1 MKRKIFIPVLFI
13 VTLICAF
20 CLYACGSSD
29 DESGGGKVGVYTL
42 GGIIVNANTVNE
54 YFVDPDDMSSNEQN
68 AYKQKISEYGE
79 KITVKEKGI
88 DFDGLILA
96 QYNSAKYS
104 MSGKNIVFFFFFF
117 KAEFTYV
124 TLENGVLSL
133 CYTKDLTTPIVFE
146 YYSSKYVAPS
156 YKITF
161 DYGENG
167 DDSWIT
173 EKEVQFNM
181 AVGELPSHE
190 IAGYTFNGW
199 RLGYSPVTDGTRYKW
214 KKDIVLVANWSANT
228 YKVTYEYDGATGG
241 YYYSE
246 SDVIFNS
253 TLYRLPTPTKT
264 GYIFGGWFTEQ
275 DGGGQEI
282 TFSTKWTFAENT
294 ILYAKWISNEF
305 TLVFDYQGAQGVTER
320 QNVYYGIEVGALPQ
334 PIKAG
339 GNTFG
344 GWFTEVGGEGEEYTA
359 ETVYSQT
366 KNLTL
371 YAKWNTN
378 VTFDY
383 DGATSDNDVISL
395 AVVYN
400 GAITTMPRPHKID
413 YSFDGWFNGNTE
425 YRIGEAFTAAGTT
438 ALKAKWIEGTDKEN
452 FAYTQSSSGVNIT
465 GLSEKGKNLTSI
477 IIPIQIDSQEKLS
490 IASNAFKDTH
500 ISIVTVPESV
510 TEIGSGAF
518 LGCPLTEIT
527 IPFVGY
533 SANTLSSR
541 TRVLGAIFGMYTGD
555 SATGDK
561 YVYQPTGGYYNY
573 SPIPKTL
580 KKVTVTRAD
589 GLGVNSFYN
598 CTMLTEIN
606 INPAITTIPSYAFY
620 NCTNLETLSSLANV
634 NSVGDST
641 FENCKKLNAVN
652 DIQPLKTVGD
662 SAFAKT
668 PLNAVMFTD
677 MITSIGEQAF
687 KDTHISI
694 VTVPE
699 SVTEIGSGAFLG
711 CPLTEITIPFVGYSA
726 NTLSSRTRV
735 LGAIFGMYTG
745 DSATGD
751 KYVYQPTGGYYN
763 YSPIPKTLK
772 KVTVTRADGLG
783 VNSFYNCTMLT
794 EININ
799 PETKVIPDK
808 AFYNCGITKFTIPD
822 GITDI
827 TRGAFQGCSYLDTFG
842 VPLKGTYD
850 ANSFSY
856 LNYLFGGTEYN
867 GTNYVPSQLKTVIV
881 TGTAKSISPYAFYNC
896 ANLNFITVNHDITA
910 IGQQA
915 FKGCSS
921 LKAITMN
928 CSAPAL
934 GADALTG
941 TLEDMIFRVA
951 EEHKN
956 SYQTTWNIDESRIY
970 ERNKSY
976 VQFDSRGGSAVDYLF
991 VNNGSKIA
999 EPATPRRSNYI
1010 FLGWYSD
1017 LTLKTKFDFNA
1028 PIESDTMLYAKW
1040 KYESIALDTEVTVD
1054 MNTYAGETYYFTF
1067 KPETSGYFTIRS
1079 YGDLDTTGILFNASG
1094 SQITS
1099 NSNGGTGISPNFLI
1113 RYRLTAGTTYI
1124 IGVRLTSTTA
1134 TGEFSIM
1141 ISNG

>member
-1 MKRKIFIPVLFI
+1 MIGECSMKRKIFIPVLFI

-104 MSGKNIVFFFFFF
+104 MSGKNIVFSNLIL

-606 INPAITTIPSYAFY
+606 INP
-620 NCTNLETLSSLANV
+620 
-634 NSVGDST
+634 
-641 FENCKKLNAVN
+641 
-652 DIQPLKTVGD
+652 
-662 SAFAKT
+662 
-668 PLNAVMFTD
+668 
-677 MITSIGEQAF
+677 
-687 KDTHISI
+687 
-694 VTVPE
+694 
-699 SVTEIGSGAFLG
+699 
-711 CPLTEITIPFVGYSA
+711 
-726 NTLSSRTRV
+726 
-735 LGAIFGMYTG
+735 
-745 DSATGD
+745 
-751 KYVYQPTGGYYN
+751 
-763 YSPIPKTLK
+763 
-772 KVTVTRADGLG
+772 
-783 VNSFYNCTMLT
+783 
-794 EININ
+794 
-799 PETKVIPDK
+799 ETKVIPDK